1 MGFQDWVVESTE
13 RFRTESPRFAIKRSG
28 QELIEGVLR
37 RVPGP
42 SGDVIWERE
51 WDVLVILDACRYDVF
66 ESEYSDAEWIESLE
80 RVTSVGSASPE
91 WMDNTFKS
99 KYTDEMSNTAY
110 VTGNPFSEEH
120 VPDESMGL
128 IDEVWRYVWDRE
140 TGTIPPEPL
149 TNQAVKHYQ
158 TGEFDRLILHY
169 MQPHWPYIG
178 ESLAGGFKPETILG
192 ENQEINAFDL
202 QNRGKISKKD
212 HLSSYTKNLH
222 YLINHIQEVL
232 LNSIDAEKVILSAD
246 HGESF
251 GEFGIYE
258 HPTGVPLPTLRT
270 VPWAVTSAKKTGEYD
285 VKEIKEEKEADINRM
300 EQLSDLG
307 YI

>member
-1 MGFQDWVVESTE
+1 MGLQDWVVESTE
-13 RFRTESPRFAIKRSG
+13 RFQTESPRFAIKRSG

-91 WMDNTFKS
+91 WMDNTFRS
-99 KYTDEMSNTAY
+99 KYADEMLNTAY

-120 VPDESMGL
+120 IPHESMGL
-128 IDEVWRYVWDRE
+128 VDEVWKYVWDRE

-149 TNQAVKHYQ
+149 TNQAVRHYR
-158 TGEFDRLILHY
+158 TGMFDRIIVHY
-169 MQPHWPYIG
+169 MQPHWPYIS
-178 ESLAGGFKPETILG
+178 ESLGGGFNPETIMR
-192 ENQEINAFDL
+192 EEQETNAFDL

-212 HLSSYTKNLH
+212 HLDSYTKNLH
-222 YLINHIQEVL
+222 YLMKHIQKVL

-258 HPTGVPLPTLRT
+258 HPVGVPIPTLRT
-270 VPWAVTSAKKTGEYD
+270 VPWAVTSAKKIGEYD
-285 VKEIKEEKEADINRM
+285 VKKIKEEKKADIDRT
-300 EQLSDLG
+300 ERLSDLG